1 MCKVKIGNKRLIV
14 KDHVLSHMIAKLL
27 GSNNPDDLSMVDA
40 FNQTQSLIMDSYLRQ
55 NFNINEFAKEMK
67 RKQE

>member
-1 MCKVKIGNKRLIV
+1 MLPDEAVVNDV
-14 KDHVLSHMIAKLL
+14 V
-27 GSNNPDDLSMVDA
+27 SNDANDLSMVDA

-55 NFNINEFAKEMK
+55 NFNINEYAKEMK